1 RIADHVMR
9 LPALRE
15 EADRTALVQALWAPL
30 AQQRTLSD
38 QALQKLAAYH
48 WPGNLRQLVAC
59 LRTLVALSEPT
70 AVIAAEGLPEYLLVV
85 PPPAVVPAG
94 DGSLQEM
101 TLEVMRQA
109 LAACDGNVS
118 QAAKRLGV
126 NRSTLYRRLKL

>member
-1 RIADHVMR
+1 
-9 LPALRE
+9 
-15 EADRTALVQALWAPL
+15 
-30 AQQRTLSD
+30 LSD

-118 QAAKRLGV
+118 QTAKRLGV